1 MPKLR
6 NGHAPSHLRETA
18 GDAFLAWM
26 DWDGT
31 SPEPA
36 VLYETNSRACGLIWN
51 CTDIVPGLV
60 FHGLR
65 FDLEAVGQ
73 VVRRQTYSA

>member
-1 MPKLR
+1 
-6 NGHAPSHLRETA
+6 
-18 GDAFLAWM
+18 M

-36 VLYETNSRACGLIWN
+36 VLYETNYVPHRIPISRACGLIWN
-51 CTDIVPGLV
+51 CTDIVPGLG